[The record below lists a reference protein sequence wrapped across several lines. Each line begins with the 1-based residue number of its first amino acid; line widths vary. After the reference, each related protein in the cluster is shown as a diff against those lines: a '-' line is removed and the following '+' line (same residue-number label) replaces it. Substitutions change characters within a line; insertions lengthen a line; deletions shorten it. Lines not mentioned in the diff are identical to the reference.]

1 MFKCLICPA
10 GFIRTYLGLPAALV
24 IDISIHRPLLRMLS
38 SNLYTSDFRPTN
50 VRDSDVGLNAFEAA
64 VWIHNLKLLHGGN
77 VPLSH
82 RTKVYFAKM
91 IID

>member
-1 MFKCLICPA
+1 
-10 GFIRTYLGLPAALV
+10 
-24 IDISIHRPLLRMLS
+24 MLS

-64 VWIHNLKLLHGGN
+64 VWIHLKLLHGGN

-91 IID
+91 VIY